1 MDEVEL
7 KRCVRCGEWLPR
19 SAFARNK
26 RKRDGLH
33 YYCKKCG
40 NRWAKEHYDR
50 NKEIIRQINE
60 GKENSECRHCDK
72 CDKLEECQRMIWRM
86 DFWPKCFHGV
96 TEADYYVTTVTE
108 RRYA

>member
-40 NRWAKEHYDR
+40 NRWAKEHY
-50 NKEIIRQINE
+50 
-60 GKENSECRHCDK
+60 ECRH